1 MKETEGL
8 YRAVQLVKRTVLTLL
23 VLTLGVVIAGYL
35 FLVRQVDASAAWRE
49 AARELR
55 AGVLHYGETPERT
68 ARVYQ
73 RRPSNYFRATNG
85 LLVAT
90 RERLLYVGVEPRDQ
104 LAGPD
109 APASLVTSA
118 LPNDTLLALRRRRL
132 YFLTAPGVWAHRLQQ
147 TETFAA
153 ARGHS
158 AELDSLVAFVRRS
171 HARQR
176 AAAAA
181 ERRLRA
187 ELARLLREPLSYRVA
202 RGDALSTIATRFGAS
217 IDDVRRWNHLPSN
230 KVRLGD
236 TLLVKPAGLV
246 PPPFPIPDAAAS
258 LAPDSTVRDTVPV
271 SRPAGAGRGGR
282 PAATRPRPRHIR

>member
-23 VLTLGVVIAGYL
+23 VLALGVVIAGYL